1 MGGKPGLRELTGP
14 HASAR
19 LDAVRGGSLSP
30 GLLPSASPECQHV
43 VSAENFLF
51 GDHRG
56 KTRHGPKQS
65 NSTQLGRTRGSQ
77 LSLDEKRADLELEVV
92 KNVAVGG
99 GDGRLRAP
107 PWGAATEVG
116 AAQVPGE
123 GPANPAAPGGGAPP
137 GRVGDRLRWGR
148 AVPPHSATPGAQQSW
163 FRSRPPAARTHA
175 AAARARPR
183 SAAAAAGAARAALR
197 SPSRRGDRASPR
209 LRASRSFTRLR
220 AAATRAWPASH
231 PGVAARAA
239 GIPDKTSWPVRS
251 FSGAA
256 AEKKRGS

>member
-1 MGGKPGLRELTGP
+1 MC
-14 HASAR
+14 
-19 LDAVRGGSLSP
+19 VCVGSLSP

-43 VSAENFLF
+43 VSGENFLF

-77 LSLDEKRADLELEVV
+77 LSLDEKRADLELKGV
-92 KNVAVGG
+92 KSVAVGG

-107 PWGAATEVG
+107 PWGTAAEVG

-123 GPANPAAPGGGAPP
+123 GTRKPARTRRWSPSQEI
-137 GRVGDRLRWGR
+137 GDRLRWGR
-148 AVPPHSATPGAQQSW
+148 AVRPHSATPGAQQSW

-183 SAAAAAGAARAALR
+183 SAAGAAGAARAALR
-197 SPSRRGDRASPR
+197 SPSPRGDRASPR
-209 LRASRSFTRLR
+209 LGASRRFTRLR

-239 GIPDKTSWPVRS
+239 GIPDKASWPVRS